1 MSVPVRVTWFFGQ
14 AQSGWSE
21 TLWFPN
27 GRGTQF
33 YAELQELTVKRVD
46 MLAANHSLLAV
57 RVTDEGANRWTRL
70 IVADKPTRIDAG
82 LPIIKLPGRGKE
94 DGVGSNLEGP
104 PDQVRAA
111 LQTEVVRDGQR
122 IGLRY
127 LAGIPDSITETE
139 PKTFNDDFTKTWWK
153 LFNNWRVELLTSGWA
168 IQALNKG
175 TNFPLI
181 DVITYRLR
189 AAAPSVLGV
198 TISTSAAWTHTI
210 GKKVALQGVKMT
222 RRGLES
228 PNKTWIIDG
237 VESDVP
243 NAQRTIWL
251 RGTEAFDPDT
261 FMTLGKIR
269 AVEKSYV
276 VPTHLEP
283 LRVGIHKRGKPF
295 GSPVGRRPT
304 RR

>member
-1 MSVPVRVTWFFGQ
+1 MTWFFGQ

-33 YAELQELTVKRVD
+33 YAELEELSAKRVD
-46 MLAANHSLLAV
+46 MLAANHNLLAC
-57 RVTDEGANRWTRL
+57 RITDEGANRWTRL
-70 IVADKPTRIDAG
+70 IVAGKSTRIDAG
-82 LPIIKLPGRGKE
+82 LPFILLPSRGKE
-94 DGVGSNLEGP
+94 DGVGSDLEGP

-111 LQTEVVRDGQR
+111 LQTEVVKDGQR

-127 LAGIPDSITETE
+127 LAGIPDAISLTE
-139 PKTFNDDFTKTWWK
+139 PNTMDSDFGKKWWK
-153 LFNNWRVELLTSGWA
+153 LFNAWRVELLTSGWA
-168 IQALNKG
+168 IQAIDKG

-181 DVITYRLR
+181 NVITYRLR

-198 TISTSAAWTHTI
+198 VIPTSAAWTHTI

-222 RRGLES
+222 RRGLPS

-237 VESDVP
+237 VEADVP

-251 RGTEAFDPDT
+251 RGTESFDPDT
-261 FMTLGKIR
+261 FMTLGKVR
-269 AVEKSYV
+269 AIEKAYV

-295 GSPVGRRPT
+295 GSPVGRRKT
-304 RR
+304 R